1 MLDPMQRTGACEEVQ
16 PAGSLRKAVA
26 AAQLALDHREHS
38 ASDHLHHWPRLI
50 TLR

>member
-16 PAGSLRKAVA
+16 PAGSLREAVA
-26 AAQLALDHREHS
+26 AAQLALDHGEHGS
-38 ASDHLHHWPRLI
+38 AHHLHHRPRLV